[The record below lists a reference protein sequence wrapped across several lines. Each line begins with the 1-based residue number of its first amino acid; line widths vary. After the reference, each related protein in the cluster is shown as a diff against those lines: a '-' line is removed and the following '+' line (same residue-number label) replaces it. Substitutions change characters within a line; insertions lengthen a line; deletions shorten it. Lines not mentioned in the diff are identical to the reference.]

1 MRRLQQC
8 RVSWGLF
15 PEEESCN
22 RPGTWVIGFHLPCR
36 CLGDVERF
44 YCDAHKAAM
53 LNGTLFLCP
62 VCAEMKTP
70 DVSSVAAVLSLAA
83 T

>member
-1 MRRLQQC
+1 MKGCYC
-8 RVSWGLF
+8 RVSWGF
-15 PEEESCN
+15 PDEESCN

-53 LNGTLFLCP
+53 LDGTRFLCP
-62 VCAEMKTP
+62 VCAEMNTP
-70 DVSSVAAVLSLAA
+70 VVASVADLTAGAA
-83 T
+83 